1 MNILA
6 INPGHNASAALVK
19 NGELVYFIEEER
31 LSRHKYDGNPF
42 AAMLEAMEER
52 IDVLLLGG
60 TSIEFPSLPWTGEDP
75 YSALVRKKYPKVQVY
90 NLGHEHHLGHAASAF
105 YNSGFETAAAIVV
118 DGAGSNHEVNYSE
131 GYETESIYLCGYPSE
146 FKPVLKKYA
155 GNKDGANIKTENL
168 ELNDAVTITKAYEA
182 VTYYLG
188 FGFIEAGKTMGL
200 SPYGKESKDIPQM
213 LYGTRA
219 DKNVFAPMY
228 PAGAFLIDTMY
239 ENLANPQNPNEWHED
254 ESKLTDT
261 AKNLAWRVQHD
272 TQNAVASL
280 VQEAIERT
288 GQKNI
293 VFSGGYGMNCV
304 TNYFLTKKFPEIN
317 FWFDPICTDAG
328 TPIGLAKKHWHK
340 ETQDTKVRPLKSL
353 YLGKSRP
360 ISKDHGMHS
369 TLASPENVAK
379 LICENNIVTI
389 YQGGSEVGPRA
400 LGNRSILFDPRVP
413 DGKEIVNVV
422 KKREWFR
429 PFAAT
434 ILHEHFEEWFETAGI
449 EESPFM
455 MYAMKIKDEYID
467 KVPAVSHVDGTCRVQ
482 TVKREQNPA
491 YYDLIKEF
499 YNLTGIPMLL
509 NTSFNLAGEP
519 LVETFDDAVKTI
531 KNSKIKYLYLP
542 ESGQL
547 LQDQKK
553 T

>member
-6 INPGHNASAALVK
+6 INPGHNASVALVK

-42 AAMLEAMEER
+42 AGILEAMDER
-52 IDVLLLGG
+52 IDVFLLGG
-60 TSIEFPSLPWTGEDP
+60 TSVDFPRLPWTGEDP
-75 YSALVRKKYPKVQVY
+75 YSAIVRKKYPKVQIY
-90 NLGHEHHLGHAASAF
+90 NLGNEHHLGHAASAF
-105 YNSGFETAAAIVV
+105 YNSGFEAAAAIVV
-118 DGAGSNHEVNYSE
+118 DGAGSSHEIDNSE
-131 GYETESIYLCGYPSE
+131 GFETESIYLCGYPSE
-146 FKPVLKKYA
+146 FKPVLKKYS

-200 SPYGKESKDIPQM
+200 SPYGEESKDIPKM

-219 DKNVFAPMY
+219 DKNVFTPMY
-228 PAGAFLIDTMY
+228 PAGALLIDTMY
-239 ENLANPQNPNEWHED
+239 ANLINPERPNDWHED

-272 TQNAVASL
+272 TQNAVAAL
-280 VQEAIERT
+280 VQEAIEKT

-340 ETQDTKVRPLKSL
+340 ETQDKNIRPLNSL
-353 YLGKSRP
+353 YLGKKRP
-360 ISKDHGMHS
+360 ISKDHGMDS
-369 TLASPENVAK
+369 TLTSSESVAK

-413 DGKEIVNVV
+413 DGKDIVNIV

-455 MYAMKIKDEYID
+455 MYAMKIKDEYVN

-519 LVETFDDAVKTI
+519 LVETFEDAIKTI

-542 ESGQL
+542 ESQEL
-547 LQDQKK
+547 LQDTEK